1 MIAACGGGSG
11 GGGNSATTVALAG
24 AGGTD
29 SAAAA
34 EAPASA
40 PAPADVTAEPGVLSV
55 AQAEA
60 VREAQAATETLTVTA
75 LQSNVGAD
83 GTPFA
88 SSTPLPA
95 TPQAAASS
103 DGGPAVSG
111 VLRWSDR
118 KTWGGELPGA
128 GAQVVVPAGKTILL
142 DIATPSLG
150 ALSIEGTLR
159 FDDRNV
165 ALTASSINVTGT
177 LEIGTVTAPF
187 VNKATITLTGPQM
200 PTNDGVSRGIIV
212 SGGRLELHGTSPS
225 PVWTKLNEHAEAGAK
240 TLSLAD
246 PTSYWRAGDIIA
258 VAPTDYYGVAQ
269 TERLT
274 LTDAS
279 GKTLTTS
286 QGLAAFRWGKLQY
299 MTSQGMSL
307 TPEAGYTPPVTPA
320 PTVLDERAEVG
331 NLSRNIVIQGADDDA
346 WRMYGFG
353 AHLMIMDLKS
363 KVTVD
368 GVEFRRVG
376 QAGQMARYP
385 IHWHLL
391 SYAPD
396 GSFIGDTVGHSIQN
410 SAIWNS

>member
-11 GGGNSATTVALAG
+11 GGGNSATAVALAG

-187 VNKATITLTGPQM
+187 VNKATIASDSHANLTWGAAQA
-200 PTNDGVSRGIIV
+200 GVA
-212 SGGRLELHGTSPS
+212 SG
-225 PVWTKLNEHAEAGAK
+225 VAEAVVRKIVFDLDDVLIAAVWVNPN
-240 TLSLAD
+240 AD
-246 PTSYWRAGDIIA
+246 D
-258 VAPTDYYGVAQ
+258 
-269 TERLT
+269 
-274 LTDAS
+274 
-279 GKTLTTS
+279 
-286 QGLAAFRWGKLQY
+286 
-299 MTSQGMSL
+299 
-307 TPEAGYTPPVTPA
+307 PEAVFANNEQATIDALAMGQSGRPTATESEDRPLEVWNPFFRPPRGRPEEA
-320 PTVLDERAEVG
+320 PR
-331 NLSRNIVIQGADDDA
+331 
-346 WRMYGFG
+346 
-353 AHLMIMDLKS
+353 
-363 KVTVD
+363 
-368 GVEFRRVG
+368 
-376 QAGQMARYP
+376 
-385 IHWHLL
+385 
-391 SYAPD
+391 
-396 GSFIGDTVGHSIQN
+396 
-410 SAIWNS
+410 